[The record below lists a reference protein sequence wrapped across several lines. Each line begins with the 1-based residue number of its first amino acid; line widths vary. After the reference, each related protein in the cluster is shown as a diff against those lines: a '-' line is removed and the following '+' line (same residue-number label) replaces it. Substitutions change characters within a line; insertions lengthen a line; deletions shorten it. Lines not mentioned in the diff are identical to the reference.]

1 MHHQEHSHPPLW
13 QDLKSVGFV
22 VTTSP
27 VPFTS
32 IGPDHTQEHLNK
44 IHKGE
49 GAISGLT
56 TDPQG
61 LLKYCL
67 STTVLARLAGETE
80 HLLNIADKNPKKHHQ
95 HSATRTARQEKS
107 VKQLKDV
114 LSSANSFC
122 SPENADEAQMVL
134 VNFVSK
140 QIMSTTV
147 QSHVLDIESRGSKA
161 LHTFVNERVRGE
173 KNMWDKMSKLKYLTW
188 NDGSKTIKLKGS
200 SETVRLKATNS
211 VFVRL
216 LLVAKSSRELDLHN
230 IVGTHKCANDNG
242 DGLMRCDGSLLLTT
256 AKSALIH
263 ELEGLVSE
271 IASCEE
277 SVGMRSS
284 PSPCVSP
291 SSILIVIPQCSA
303 GPVLLKTW
311 QQEASKQTR
320 SWLLS
325 SGMFQM
331 IP

>member
-32 IGPDHTQEHLNK
+32 IGPDHTQEQLNK

-134 VNFVSK
+134 VNFPSK
-140 QIMSTTV
+140 
-147 QSHVLDIESRGSKA
+147 
-161 LHTFVNERVRGE
+161 
-173 KNMWDKMSKLKYLTW
+173 
-188 NDGSKTIKLKGS
+188 
-200 SETVRLKATNS
+200 
-211 VFVRL
+211 
-216 LLVAKSSRELDLHN
+216 
-230 IVGTHKCANDNG
+230 
-242 DGLMRCDGSLLLTT
+242 
-256 AKSALIH
+256 
-263 ELEGLVSE
+263 
-271 IASCEE
+271 
-277 SVGMRSS
+277 
-284 PSPCVSP
+284 
-291 SSILIVIPQCSA
+291 
-303 GPVLLKTW
+303 
-311 QQEASKQTR
+311 
-320 SWLLS
+320 
-325 SGMFQM
+325 
-331 IP
+331 